1 MSKKCPNEVYTFA
14 TLSPLNSS
22 QSSRHSSLGLSHKI
36 HLHGQLDI
44 ASQDVFQLFSLQ
56 NVLTDTN
63 LIHKTMQELKV
74 GKKLKCIRLGKV
86 ENVSSSSSLGS
97 SPTKH
102 LFSNSALSGSTSTF
116 SQSTTT
122 STTTTTTMMMTT
134 TNSLTPEH
142 SRFSFPFKKQDKY
155 KEYCWI
161 LDENEA
167 YIEIKDSKKKK
178 LKALIFIRD
187 IHRIEHPKIGQTMDS
202 KENEYSLTMIYSSG
216 KTQLAQK
223 SSIAIEER
231 MDVVVGTQREFY
243 ILLSILNF
251 LICQADVKNA
261 RDPTSLQILKCW
273 IGTQVN
279 HDGHLDLKELA
290 KLLNR
295 INIDFPLKL
304 LKQKYKQADVDG
316 TGYIEF
322 NEFEEFYYSL
332 IYKEEIETL
341 LFRKFA
347 KNQQLLF
354 LEDFHNFLQSQS
366 KHEIITQEYAEN
378 IIKKYNP
385 IYYNDKIGLR
395 SHDFARFLLSGEDNP
410 ILDLE
415 FKKPNTQDMN
425 QPLTHYYISSSHN
438 TYLTGLQWKGESS
451 VEQYKNVL
459 LTGCR
464 CVELDCWDGPN
475 EPIIYHGRT
484 LTSKILFRDV
494 IIMINQYAFEASEYP
509 LILSLEVHCS
519 EPQQEMMAKI
529 MCDIFGDTLL
539 KSFFENGQE
548 IKQLPSPNELKRRI
562 ILKGKKHSEMTEN
575 GTEEFIN
582 DSDEEEE
589 DDASSAVGG
598 SPSPVKSPQPPK
610 KSITP
615 SASSTTSV
623 SSNSNSNTS
632 DTKKNTTKRKVAKG
646 LSDIIAWCGISFKGE
661 LSAVCWHQH
670 SFSEDKLKKLV
681 RKDLQAI
688 VNYNKNQSLRI
699 YPKGTRVDSSNY
711 CPNIGWVT
719 GCQLVALNYQ
729 TYDEHMRF
737 NEVKFE
743 ENGKCGFI
751 LKPDFLRLDGLPYP
765 SARTHKPIYY
775 SLFTICAQNLPKS
788 SASTRGEVSNPYI
801 RVQVLG
807 IYQDLFEDRSDIVF
821 GNGFNPTF
829 NKVFYFTILCPE
841 LAYIRISIYDK
852 QKSSDV
858 FLCENYLYVKHLREG
873 YRSVPM
879 LDSFAKP
886 IENCSILCELRKDST
901 CLPLPSLSIETT
913 ALDDALRLPSTSEIA
928 NVSKKILVARSN
940 HLSSSASSSMAD
952 DSFEDSSDSTSNG
965 SQNHSSSTS
974 NSNFLPSP
982 SLLAMSNDNDMHMGG
997 YLEKVVALDDGSYLN
1012 IAKRLE
1018 NGSIPFG
1025 SV

>member
-1 MSKKCPNEVYTFA
+1 M
-14 TLSPLNSS
+14 
-22 QSSRHSSLGLSHKI
+22 
-36 HLHGQLDI
+36 
-44 ASQDVFQLFSLQ
+44 
-56 NVLTDTN
+56 
-63 LIHKTMQELKV
+63 
-74 GKKLKCIRLGKV
+74 
-86 ENVSSSSSLGS
+86 
-97 SPTKH
+97 
-102 LFSNSALSGSTSTF
+102 
-116 SQSTTT
+116 
-122 STTTTTTMMMTT
+122 
-134 TNSLTPEH
+134 
-142 SRFSFPFKKQDKY
+142 
-155 KEYCWI
+155 
-161 LDENEA
+161 
-167 YIEIKDSKKKK
+167 
-178 LKALIFIRD
+178 
-187 IHRIEHPKIGQTMDS
+187 
-202 KENEYSLTMIYSSG
+202 
-216 KTQLAQK
+216 
-223 SSIAIEER
+223 
-231 MDVVVGTQREFY
+231 
-243 ILLSILNF
+243 
-251 LICQADVKNA
+251 
-261 RDPTSLQILKCW
+261 
-273 IGTQVN
+273 
-279 HDGHLDLKELA
+279 
-290 KLLNR
+290 
-295 INIDFPLKL
+295 
-304 LKQKYKQADVDG
+304 DG

-354 LEDFHNFLQSQS
+354 LEDFHEFLQNQS

-385 IYYNDKIGLR
+385 IYFNDKIGLR

-494 IIMINQYAFEASEYP
+494 IIMINQYAFVASEYP

-548 IKQLPSPNELKRRI
+548 IKQLPSPNALKRRI

-589 DDASSAVGG
+589 DDTSSISMDRVGG
-598 SPSPVKSPQPPK
+598 IASPAKSPK
-610 KSITP
+610 KPGTP
-615 SASSTTSV
+615 SASSNSVGSSGGDNSKKTT
-623 SSNSNSNTS
+623 N
-632 DTKKNTTKRKVAKG
+632 KRKVAKG

-670 SFSEDKLKKLV
+670 SFSEDKLKKMV
-681 RKDLQAI
+681 RKDLQGI

-711 CPNIGWVT
+711 CPNMGWVT

-743 ENGKCGFI
+743 ENGKCGYI

-765 SARTHKPIYY
+765 SARTHKPCFYT
-775 SLFTICAQNLPKS
+775 LFAICAQNLPKS

-807 IYQDLFEDRSDIVF
+807 IYQDLFEDRSDIVM

-841 LAYIRISIYDK
+841 LAYVRISIFDK

-873 YRSVPM
+873 YRAVPM
-879 LDSFAKP
+879 LDQYAKP
-886 IENCSILCELRKDST
+886 IDGCSILCELRKDSI
-901 CLPLPSLSIETT
+901 CVPLPSLSIETT

-928 NVSKKILVARSN
+928 NVSKRVLASRSN
-940 HLSSSASSSMAD
+940 HHFNASSSMGE

-965 SQNHSSSTS
+965 SQN
-974 NSNFLPSP
+974 NANYLPSP
-982 SLLAMSNDNDMHMGG
+982 SLLAMSNENDSSLGG
-997 YLEKVVALDDGSYLN
+997 YLEKVVALDDGSYVN